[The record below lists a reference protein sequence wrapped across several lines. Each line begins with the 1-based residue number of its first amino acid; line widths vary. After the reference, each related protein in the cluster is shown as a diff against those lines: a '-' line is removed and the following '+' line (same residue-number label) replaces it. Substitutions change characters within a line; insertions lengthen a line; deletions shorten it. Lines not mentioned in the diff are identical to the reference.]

1 MQDSGCYTEVLW
13 QGQWKM
19 GCIVAIDGPVGAG
32 KGTVAAQVARRCR
45 LAHVDTGAIYR
56 VLAYAADQAG
66 ICLDDPHAVARLAAQ
81 LHVRMHNRV
90 DAVRVWC
97 NDQDVSDL
105 IRTQAVGE
113 AASCIAQHAVVR
125 QALLPLQRTIALS
138 HPRGAVVEGRDMGT
152 VVFPNAHIK
161 VFLTASA
168 TQRAQRKHAQLLEK
182 DPHVVYED
190 VLRHLQKRDERDTHR
205 VVAALAVAPGAKTID
220 STHLTAHQVAHGICV
235 DVQNWFHQHKET
247 AL

>member
-1 MQDSGCYTEVLW
+1 
-13 QGQWKM
+13 M

-32 KGTVAAQVARRCR
+32 KGTVAAQVARQCQ

-56 VLAYAADQAG
+56 VLAYAAAQAG
-66 ICLDDPHAVARLAAQ
+66 VCLEDPPAVARLAAQ
-81 LHVRMHNRV
+81 LHVRMHNSI
-90 DAVRVWC
+90 DAVQVWC

-105 IRTQAVGE
+105 IRTQAIGE

-125 QALLPLQRTIALS
+125 QALLPLQRKIALS

-168 TQRAQRKHAQLLEK
+168 TQRARRKHAQLLQKGE
-182 DPHVVYED
+182 HVSHES
-190 VLRHLQKRDERDTHR
+190 VLQSLQKRDERDTNR
-205 VVAALAVAPGAKTID
+205 EIAALAVAPGATTID
-220 STHLTAHQVAHGICV
+220 STHLTARQVADQICM
-235 DVQNWFHQHKET
+235 DVQNWLAQHAT
-247 AL
+247 PSHNP